1 MSAADVL
8 SSKKNVGGG
17 GVLRPRV
24 KSPKSPNGT
33 ETNKLTIY
41 KRGRGFTRVIQI
53 LSMHCKY
60 FVHSE
65 P

>member
-1 MSAADVL
+1 M
-8 SSKKNVGGG
+8 GG
-17 GVLRPRV
+17 GVVRPKV
-24 KSPKSPNGT
+24 NYPKSPNGT
-33 ETNKLTIY
+33 EGDSDFNQLILK
-41 KRGRGFTRVIQI
+41 I